1 MRKTINNSEKNLF
14 LQVQHYYYPDIL
26 TNLIFTFD
34 RSCFLLQIRGLVKTK
49 KCLKTAVCQQLTK
62 KSKQKT
68 NSQDEND
75 WRDTSLDT
83 SLLICQAF
91 YRHLSGIFI
100 TVDIIVISNNF
111 IKITLFCVYF
121 FIFHPLRTLSRS
133 QKVAEMVFS

>member
-1 MRKTINNSEKNLF
+1 M
-14 LQVQHYYYPDIL
+14 
-26 TNLIFTFD
+26 
-34 RSCFLLQIRGLVKTK
+34 
-49 KCLKTAVCQQLTK
+49 
-62 KSKQKT
+62 
-68 NSQDEND
+68 NSQDKND

-121 FIFHPLRTLSRS
+121 LYFSPPANI
-133 QKVAEMVFS
+133 VAESESCRNGILINY